1 MLDPR
6 TPRAA
11 TKNQPER
18 TSRWAGMQSD
28 MAIVAAMAESFPQ
41 LRVSTV
47 RTLDELLASN
57 ADAVVIV
64 SYKTQPSYEW
74 YDRFF
79 GAMRTLEARGVP
91 VYPSADFKQLI
102 SSKAKYMRI
111 LREARLPLCPTEIV
125 ERAACVDASGA
136 IDPELAEA
144 ALGGA
149 LTSLGFFPAAAA
161 ALPPRL
167 PAFRVVTKPSNADG
181 GFGVAFW
188 EGAGEAPTPAAAA
201 GGAGSEN
208 AGVQCAPGA
217 DATAAA
223 ACDGIG
229 EGGAQGSGCRLL
241 RSLQLRT
248 LLTNGCDVDA
258 PPELDSAGAG
268 ADAADAADAPF
279 VRYLRDVMFT
289 GGRPHML
296 VQPLVPQL
304 GQNFEIK
311 IYFLK
316 REPFFASLV
325 YGKERLLA
333 RVVRP
338 STHPQIWSYLGP
350 MIAES
355 KRALDALPS
364 DGPGDP
370 KILMRVDWG
379 VGEPLLPEDSGPS
392 NSPSAETSDAPK
404 ADGSLKRA
412 LVRRANSL
420 AAPNKRLRKSM
431 EEHGSAPLAGSGRH
445 FINEV
450 EVHPGFYV
458 DWDETPDETIGPLAN
473 AVGEYVVGL
482 IEAKR
487 GAA

>member
-1 MLDPR
+1 MMSC
-6 TPRAA
+6 
-11 TKNQPER
+11 ER
-18 TSRWAGMQSD
+18 TGRCPGRQ
-28 MAIVAAMAESFPQ
+28 VH
-41 LRVSTV
+41 R
-47 RTLDELLASN
+47 
-57 ADAVVIV
+57 
-64 SYKTQPSYEW
+64 QPK
-74 YDRFF
+74 R
-79 GAMRTLEARGVP
+79 
-91 VYPSADFKQLI
+91 
-102 SSKAKYMRI
+102 
-111 LREARLPLCPTEIV
+111 
-125 ERAACVDASGA
+125 
-136 IDPELAEA
+136 
-144 ALGGA
+144 
-149 LTSLGFFPAAAA
+149 
-161 ALPPRL
+161 
-167 PAFRVVTKPSNADG
+167 N
-181 GFGVAFW
+181 
-188 EGAGEAPTPAAAA
+188 
-201 GGAGSEN
+201 
-208 AGVQCAPGA
+208 GVQCAPGA

-223 ACDGIG
+223 ACDGIDG
-229 EGGAQGSGCRLL
+229 GGAQESGCRLL

-258 PPELDSAGAG
+258 PPELDSAG

-316 REPFFASLV
+316 RVPFFASLV

-379 VGEPLLPEDSGPS
+379 VGEPLLPEGSGPS

-431 EEHGSAPLAGSGRH
+431 EEHGSAPLAG
-445 FINEV
+445 
-450 EVHPGFYV
+450 
-458 DWDETPDETIGPLAN
+458 T
-473 AVGEYVVGL
+473 
-482 IEAKR
+482 
-487 GAA
+487 